1 MDVTNFF
8 CCKKKLASW
17 FLTSR
22 FRNFFVFCVLLLL
35 LLGLFVKFVAL
46 HYTQRIEMF
55 LFHSRSFLLAV
66 IMTLSTLLSRYV
78 DNKIESDKKLLRQ
91 TFRND
96 SSILTKIDFRRPVNF
111 LIHGWL
117 GGLNGG
123 YQHIPSVVKPTKGW
137 RAQSAADR
145 NFSAIRLFCV
155 CMWVCM
161 EQVAK
166 VPTYNRTL
174 DTKKV

>member
-1 MDVTNFF
+1 
-8 CCKKKLASW
+8 
-17 FLTSR
+17 
-22 FRNFFVFCVLLLL
+22 
-35 LLGLFVKFVAL
+35 
-46 HYTQRIEMF
+46 MF
-55 LFHSRSFLLAV
+55 LFHFRSFLLAV

-78 DNKIESDKKLLRQ
+78 DNKIESDKKLLQQ

-137 RAQSAADR
+137 RAQSAANR
-145 NFSAIRLFCV
+145 IFLLFAFFMCV
-155 CMWVCM
+155 CVCGASDKSTDI
-161 EQVAK
+161 QL
-166 VPTYNRTL
+166 NF
-174 DTKKV
+174 TKKSLKSSNIFVFCAFVCCVLTSFDNIRQTDFWLLFSISTFFPANITSTFLI

>member
-1 MDVTNFF
+1 
-8 CCKKKLASW
+8 
-17 FLTSR
+17 
-22 FRNFFVFCVLLLL
+22 
-35 LLGLFVKFVAL
+35 
-46 HYTQRIEMF
+46 MF
-55 LFHSRSFLLAV
+55 LFHFRSFLLAV

-137 RAQSAADR
+137 RAQSAANR
-145 NFSAIRLFCV
+145 IFLLFAFFMCV
-155 CMWVCM
+155 CVCV
-161 EQVAK
+161 EQVTK
-166 VPTYNRTL
+166 VPTYN
-174 DTKKV
+174 